1 LLTFTLLAGHAPGAL
16 VAFGD
21 DGPRTAVALAHDA
34 EAIAVTLPPA
44 AGGKEVLVACADRY
58 AFLAGLIGAWS
69 RGHSVVLP
77 PSLQPAV
84 IDALSRDASVCAFLH
99 DNDGRTGVD
108 VRRFLA
114 TRPHTGP
121 APRPLVVAADR
132 PLVTLF
138 TSGSTGAPLR
148 WMKTAAQLL
157 GEASLHARDLCANA
171 NRFVATVPSIHIYG
185 LLFAVLVPLMRG
197 AAFLRETPFHARAV
211 AAAIA
216 RFDADVLVS
225 VPAHLRALES
235 LGEEGLPHLRVLSS
249 GAPLHQATADI
260 LQSRWGLGVT
270 EIFGSTET
278 GGIATRERPS
288 RPWRPLAGVHV
299 TSGSEGQMLLDSP
312 FLASDAPRPFACADR
327 VAIESEFAFRHLGRG
342 DRVVKVAA
350 RRVDLDEMERHLR
363 ALPGVVEAAVVAA
376 ATEGARGSEIFAAV
390 VAPTWSSPALRRAL
404 LLHFDPGVVPRRV
417 ARVPVLPRES
427 TGKLR
432 HEALRTVVRDGLET
446 GEPLRCL
453 DPIPRAD
460 TPGVFDARVP
470 RDLEYFRG
478 HFEGEPILAGV
489 VQLDIL
495 VLRQVAAMW
504 PELTNLRRV
513 TRLRFVRPIRPGDDL
528 ELSLTRPAPARVH
541 FEIRCSGASCSAGT
555 LHFRAP
561 VES

>member
-1 LLTFTLLAGHAPGAL
+1 MSFTLLAGHAPGAL

-34 EAIAVTLPPA
+34 EAIAAILPPA
-44 AGGKEVLVACADRY
+44 SNGKEVLVACADKY
-58 AFLAGLIGAWS
+58 AFLACLLGAWS

-77 PSLQPAV
+77 PNLQPAM
-84 IDALSRDASVCAFLH
+84 IDALSRAPSVCAFLR
-99 DNDGRTGVD
+99 DTDGQAGVD
-108 VRRFLA
+108 VRELLVAQR
-114 TRPHTGP
+114 GP
-121 APRPLVVAADR
+121 PPRPIVVAAER
-132 PLVTLF
+132 PLLTLF
-138 TSGSTGAPLR
+138 TSGSTGEPMR
-148 WMKTAAQLL
+148 WTKTAGQLL
-157 GEASLHARDLCANA
+157 GEASVHARDLCATA

-235 LGEEGLPHLRVLSS
+235 LREEKLPPRLHVLSS
-249 GAPLHQATADI
+249 GAPLHPTTADV
-260 LQSRWGLGVT
+260 LQARWGLGVT

-278 GGIATRERPS
+278 GGIATREHPS
-288 RPWRPLAGVHV
+288 DPWRSLAGVHV

-312 FLASDAPRPFACADR
+312 FLTRDAPRPFACADR
-327 VAIESEFAFRHLGRG
+327 IAIESEFAFRHLGRS

-350 RRVDLDEMERHLR
+350 KRVDLDEMERHLR
-363 ALPGVVEAAVVAA
+363 TLPGVVEAAVVAV
-376 ATEGARGSEIFAAV
+376 ATEGARGSRIFAAV
-390 VAPTWSSPALRRAL
+390 VAPTWSSRALRRAL
-404 LLHFDPGVVPRRV
+404 LVRFDPGVVPRRV
-417 ARVPVLPRES
+417 ARVPFLPRET

-432 HEALRTVVRDGLET
+432 HEALRALVRESLEPD
-446 GEPLRCL
+446 EPLRCFDL
-453 DPIPRAD
+453 LPRAGA
-460 TPGVFDARVP
+460 PGLFDVHVS

-504 PELTNLRRV
+504 PELTNLHRV
-513 TRLRFVRPIRPGDDL
+513 TRLRFVRPIRPDDDL

-555 LHFRAP
+555 LHFRPP